1 MEQNLIPFDD
11 WIKTIVLIPEEYYF
25 IYDSNGN
32 IQELRSSE
40 GLPDIPNKI
49 KIDNEIAYK
58 IYDSTESLN
67 LYKVNPITRDLIKF
81 TKLESQGLIKIDD
94 ILHRIIDKKWTSV
107 LNPDILINY
116 DRTKKLLTF
125 KINPI
130 LKSIDWTGEQNM
142 IFLVTNYNDPNVLQ
156 EMISFTVNDIISYPQ
171 KFTLDLPEKFS
182 IYTRRIFDK
191 YTYEDTRA

>member
-1 MEQNLIPFDD
+1 MEQKLIPFDD

-40 GLPDIPNKI
+40 GLSDIPNKI
-49 KIDNEIAYK
+49 KIDNEIAYR
-58 IYDSTESLN
+58 IYDSKESLN
-67 LYKVNPITRDLIKF
+67 LYKVNTITRELIKF
-81 TKLESQGLIKIDD
+81 TKLESQGLTKIDD
-94 ILHRIIDKKWTSV
+94 ILHRIIDKKWTLV

-116 DRTKKLLTF
+116 DRSEKLLTF

-130 LKSIDWTGEQNM
+130 LKSIEWVGEQNM
-142 IFLVTNYNDPNVLQ
+142 IFLVTDYNDPNVLR
-156 EMISFTVNDIISYPQ
+156 EMISFTVAEIISYPQ
-171 KFTLDLPEKFS
+171 RFTLELPEKFS